1 MIGEGGKK
9 RFQNNAKAAEECSP
23 AQNTKHNQR
32 QFELVTIMTKENVV
46 PNIKKR
52 FYLFYSAG
60 IGGVITDQ

>member
-9 RFQNNAKAAEECSP
+9 RFQNNAKTAEECSP

-32 QFELVTIMTKENVV
+32 QFELVTIMTKEKVV